1 MLCHKSGKELMSN
14 ELFCRRCIV
23 QFLEKYH
30 GVSMKLRTRREKR
43 RLREYGLRRRNEV
56 LSKREVREIIKRETE
71 GPSSLP
77 FLKTEQL
84 YHNGI
89 LFQSS
94 VQWQISHLTNCATNF
109 SVRVSLKFHIDGR
122 KYIYIYTCY
131 PFDHCPSTIIERAL
145 RVI

>member
-1 MLCHKSGKELMSN
+1 MSN

-56 LSKREVREIIKRETE
+56 LSKREVREIIKREIE
-71 GPSSLP
+71 GTSSLP

-122 KYIYIYTCY
+122 KKKFGYSLLSSYIYTCY

>member
-1 MLCHKSGKELMSN
+1 MSN

-89 LFQSS
+89 LFQSR

>member
-1 MLCHKSGKELMSN
+1 
-14 ELFCRRCIV
+14 
-23 QFLEKYH
+23 
-30 GVSMKLRTRREKR
+30 MKLRTRREKR
-43 RLREYGLRRRNEV
+43 RLRQYGLRRRNEV
-56 LSKREVREIIKRETE
+56 LSKREVREIIKREIE

-94 VQWQISHLTNCATNF
+94 AQWQISHLTNCATNF

-122 KYIYIYTCY
+122 KKKYIDIACSQAISIPATR
-131 PFDHCPSTIIERAL
+131 STIAPPQLL
-145 RVI
+145 REL